1 MLGESLGYCLPLDFT
16 KLFNIRQWG
25 PSHTLLSTPS
35 HLIRTTSSP
44 NTNTKLPSSSSSS
57 QPLSPQST
65 EILKA
70 VTKLGNTVL
79 SNKAAADL
87 NALKQKKAP
96 GLKSPDLFLK
106 VLDILTSHRYK
117 LPACRF
123 VLDLFE
129 RSVLR
134 RLVLDEEDED
144 EEEEE
149 EEDGVVDGKSS
160 GDERDGN
167 NGFEGA
173 FGGGV
178 GGV

>member
-1 MLGESLGYCLPLDFT
+1 M
-16 KLFNIRQWG
+16 KLTRTSKVRQWG
-25 PSHTLLSTPS
+25 RSCPLPSSTLTS
-35 HLIRTTSSP
+35 SSP
-44 NTNTKLPSSSSSS
+44 NTTKLSSSSSP
-57 QPLSPQST
+57 PLSPQNQ

-87 NALKQKKAP
+87 NLLKSKKAP
-96 GLKSPDLFLK
+96 GLKSPELFQK
-106 VLDILTSHRYK
+106 VLGVLSSHRYK

-134 RLVLDEEDED
+134 KLVLEEDDD

-149 EEDGVVDGKSS
+149 VGVDGKESE
-160 GDERDGN
+160 DEKDG